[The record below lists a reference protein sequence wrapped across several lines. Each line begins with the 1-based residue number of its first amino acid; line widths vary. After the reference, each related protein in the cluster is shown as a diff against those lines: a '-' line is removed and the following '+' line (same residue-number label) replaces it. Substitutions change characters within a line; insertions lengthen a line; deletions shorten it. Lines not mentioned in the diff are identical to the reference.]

1 MRVKSN
7 LDAIIYDRIISALI
21 MGEYQMGQVISLDDL
36 SAKYEVSRTPVTQAV
51 RLLTNDGILEMQKN
65 GRVKV
70 PEMTE
75 EDLKKIC
82 EVRLLLEKFAV
93 KRTFLV
99 MDQLGK
105 EYFDNLEQLADKG
118 IKAIRNQDVLGFNK
132 LDMEFHKGLI
142 SGVHNVYLE
151 EEYKEIQGKFL
162 VANYLLYPINGRDFI
177 GAAEDHVKIVDAIK
191 EKNINACLG
200 LIRKHVYP
208 FRIEYSDDMLVEKF
222 HYIK

>member
-82 EVRLLLEKFAV
+82 EVRLLLEEFAV

-118 IKAIRNQDVLGFNK
+118 IKAIRNQDVLGFST
-132 LDMEFHKGLI
+132 L
-142 SGVHNVYLE
+142 
-151 EEYKEIQGKFL
+151 
-162 VANYLLYPINGRDFI
+162 R
-177 GAAEDHVKIVDAIK
+177 
-191 EKNINACLG
+191 
-200 LIRKHVYP
+200 
-208 FRIEYSDDMLVEKF
+208 
-222 HYIK
+222 